1 MATKTGAA
9 KPTPK
14 KAGGKAPA
22 KKAAPKKAG
31 GKAPA
36 KKAAA
41 KAVKKGGLVSYPQS
55 GPGRPARTR
64 DAVGAVA

>member
-1 MATKTGAA
+1 MATKPGAKTA
-9 KPTPK
+9 PK
-14 KAGGKAPA
+14 KAGAKAPA

-36 KKAAA
+36 KKAQA
-41 KAVKKGGLVSYPQS
+41 KKQGLVSYPQT
-55 GPGRPARTR
+55 GPGRPARTK

>member
-14 KAGGKAPA
+14 KTGGKAAP

-31 GKAPA
+31 GKAP
-36 KKAAA
+36 KKAAEKA
-41 KAVKKGGLVSYPQS
+41 KKEGLVSYPQT